1 MKLNKFYILG
11 LIPLFFMLTIYFYLN
26 SSSTKQSISHTPYT
40 FSAKIG
46 DPSNM
51 VLVNL
56 STMPADKHPLSF
68 SFSEKK
74 TVSALVEDIKD
85 IQVICD
91 LYYNQPSYIIPYS
104 EVRDKS
110 NLFDKNGNSRI
121 KYLVQMSAS
130 TDTLADSPHLM
141 SGYINYNGDFIQYVE
156 ETNNDLTY
164 IKGHFSKDDMKI
176 IDSIYEKWYT
186 HKLKNK

>member
-1 MKLNKFYILG
+1 
-11 LIPLFFMLTIYFYLN
+11 MLTIYFYLN

-56 STMPADKHPLSF
+56 STMSADKHPLSF

-110 NLFDKNGNSRI
+110 NLFDKNGNSRV